1 MWSLTDSD
9 CGAVPHLARLDLPTL
24 LVQPS
29 ADNGVFPSQAAALFD
44 AVAAA
49 DKQFETVAGDHYFL
63 DPAGA
68 RDTVADL
75 VADWVA
81 TRA

>member
-1 MWSLTDSD
+1 M
-9 CGAVPHLARLDLPTL
+9 
-24 LVQPS
+24 
-29 ADNGVFPSQAAALFD
+29 FPSQAAEIFD
-44 AVAAA
+44 AIAAT

>member
-9 CGAVPHLARLDLPTL
+9 CGAAPHLARLDLPTL

-29 ADNGVFPSQAAALFD
+29 ADNGVFPSQAAEIFD
-44 AVAAA
+44 GSRRTTSSSM
-49 DKQFETVAGDHYFL
+49 TVAGDHYFL
-63 DPAGA
+63 EPAGA

-75 VADWVA
+75 IAAWVA
-81 TRA
+81 AH